1 MKAQTQKQRT
11 RLQIETIAIDRPVM
25 PVELVIAGTEVAIHT
40 GKSGSQTQMLM
51 NDVSVLM
58 SIILEQGID
67 AAELADRLGSVD
79 ERDAPV
85 TRRVIKAVIGLEGAG
100 S

>member
-1 MKAQTQKQRT
+1 MQTLTKDT
-11 RLQIETIAIDRPVM
+11 RQAVETIRVDHPVM

-40 GKSGSQTQMLM
+40 GKSGSRTQMLM
-51 NDVSVLM
+51 NDVSVLL

-85 TRRVIKAVIGLEGAG
+85 TRRIIDAVVSAKGGV

>member
-1 MKAQTQKQRT
+1 
-11 RLQIETIAIDRPVM
+11 
-25 PVELVIAGTEVAIHT
+25 
-40 GKSGSQTQMLM
+40 
-51 NDVSVLM
+51 VSVLL

-79 ERDAPV
+79 ERDALV
-85 TRRVIKAVIGLEGAG
+85 TRRIIDAVVSAKGGV

>member
-1 MKAQTQKQRT
+1 MQTLRKDARQAV
-11 RLQIETIAIDRPVM
+11 ETIRVDHPVM

-51 NDVSVLM
+51 NDVSVLL

-79 ERDAPV
+79 ERDALV
-85 TRRVIKAVIGLEGAG
+85 TRRIIDAVVSAKGGV

>member
-1 MKAQTQKQRT
+1 MQTLTKDT
-11 RLQIETIAIDRPVM
+11 RQAVETIRVDHPVM

-51 NDVSVLM
+51 NDVSVLL

-79 ERDAPV
+79 ERDALV
-85 TRRVIKAVIGLEGAG
+85 TRRIIDAVVSAKGGV

>member
-1 MKAQTQKQRT
+1 MQTLTKDT
-11 RLQIETIAIDRPVM
+11 RQAVETIRVDHPVM
-25 PVELVIAGTEVAIHT
+25 PVELVIAGTEVAIHK

-51 NDVSVLM
+51 NDVSVLL

-85 TRRVIKAVIGLEGAG
+85 TRRIIDAVVSAKGGV

>member
-1 MKAQTQKQRT
+1 MQTLTKDT
-11 RLQIETIAIDRPVM
+11 RQAVETIRVDHPVM

-51 NDVSVLM
+51 NDVSVLL

-85 TRRVIKAVIGLEGAG
+85 TRRIIDAVVSAKGGV

>member
-1 MKAQTQKQRT
+1 MQTSRT
-11 RLQIETIAIDRPVM
+11 DTRQAVETIRIDHPVM

-51 NDVSVLM
+51 GDIAVLLSV
-58 SIILEQGID
+58 ILEQGID
-67 AAELADRLGSVD
+67 AGELADRLGSVD

-85 TRRVIKAVIGLEGAG
+85 TRRIIEAVTGMQGAG